1 VHLSQVDLNLFVV
14 LEAIYREG
22 NLTRAG
28 QQLNLTQPAISHAL
42 KRLRDLLQ
50 DPLFVRQ
57 GTHMEPTPFTRNII
71 EEVRQALQILEL
83 NLSASR
89 NFVPENTRRNFH
101 FSLWEYAEALILP
114 LLLRQLADAAPGM
127 SITTSRVKRRD
138 LETELA
144 SGAVDL
150 AIEIPMTVSDRIRHK
165 WLLNE
170 PFVVMARHGHPAIQD
185 KLDLDTYLGQ
195 RHVQVSSRRHGPSLI
210 DIELNRRGLRR
221 EVFLRSQH
229 NHTACMVVSKTDMLL
244 TLPERHA
251 ELLNADSLDQ
261 SPAKQDAMNP
271 GAIHQSAINPGA
283 IDPGAIDLGTFNPGA
298 TNRVYPF
305 PLPTPRLEAHLYWH
319 ESVENDP
326 ANRWLR
332 EEIEKVLTPSVRSPS
347 IVRNAGRKPSQHGRP
362 TRRSRR

>member
-22 NLTRAG
+22 NITRAG

-57 GTHMEPTPFTRNII
+57 GTHMVPTPFTRNMI
-71 EEVRQALQILEL
+71 EEVRQALQLLEA

-101 FSLWEYAEALILP
+101 FSLWEYAEALILAP
-114 LLLRQLADAAPGM
+114 LLRRLTRAAPGM
-127 SITTSRVKRRD
+127 SISTSRVKRRD

-170 PFVVMARHGHPAIQD
+170 AFVVMARRDHPAIKG
-185 KLDLDTYLGQ
+185 KLDLDTYLAQ

-210 DIELNRRGLRR
+210 DIELSRRGLRR
-221 EVFLRSQH
+221 QVFLRSQH
-229 NHTACMVVSKTDMLL
+229 NHTACLVVSNTDMLL

-251 ELLNADSLDQ
+251 HLLNA
-261 SPAKQDAMNP
+261 
-271 GAIHQSAINPGA
+271 G
-283 IDPGAIDLGTFNPGA
+283 LGNNEA
-298 TNRVYPF
+298 ANRVHPF
-305 PLPTPRLEAHLYWH
+305 PLQTPRLEAHLYWH

-332 EEIEKVLTPSVRSPS
+332 EEIERVLAPEPRDTVRKT
-347 IVRNAGRKPSQHGRP
+347 GRERRHGPDRAVV
-362 TRRSRR
+362 S

>member
-22 NLTRAG
+22 NITRAG

-57 GTHMEPTPFTRNII
+57 GAHMMPTPFTRNMI
-71 EEVRQALQILEL
+71 EQVRQALQIFEA
-83 NLSASR
+83 NLSQSH
-89 NFVPENTRRNFH
+89 NFVPEHTRRSFH
-101 FSLWEYAEALILP
+101 LSLWEYLEALILP
-114 LLLRQLADAAPGM
+114 PLLNRLAHAAPGM

-144 SGAVDL
+144 SGSVDL
-150 AIEIPMTVSDRIRHK
+150 AIEIPMTTSDRIRQK

-170 PFVVMARHGHPAIQD
+170 GFVVVGRQGHPAIART
-185 KLDLDTYLGQ
+185 LDLDTYLAQ
-195 RHVQVSSRRHGPSLI
+195 RHIQVSSRRQGPSLI
-210 DIELNRRGLRR
+210 DIELSRRGLRR
-221 EVFLRSQH
+221 QVFLRSQH
-229 NHTACMVVSKTDMLL
+229 NFTACLVVNKTDMLL

-251 ELLNADSLDQ
+251 RLLNTGPTNQ
-261 SPAKQDAMNP
+261 
-271 GAIHQSAINPGA
+271 IHA
-283 IDPGAIDLGTFNPGA
+283 
-298 TNRVYPF
+298 F
-305 PLPTPRLEAHLYWH
+305 PLPAPRLEAHLYWH

-332 EEIEKVLTPSVRSPS
+332 EQIEDVLALEPPVSKAKRK
-347 IVRNAGRKPSQHGRP
+347 ADGGRRHARHLSLRAD
-362 TRRSRR
+362 